1 MPTLLRRGFL
11 DSRPR
16 LGEGVTFFRGN
27 GGLGRDL
34 AIGIDFEPALTGMA
48 VWVTSA
54 GVWLKL

>member
-16 LGEGVTFFRGN
+16 FGEGVTFFRGN

-34 AIGIDFEPALTGMA
+34 AIG
-48 VWVTSA
+48 
-54 GVWLKL
+54 